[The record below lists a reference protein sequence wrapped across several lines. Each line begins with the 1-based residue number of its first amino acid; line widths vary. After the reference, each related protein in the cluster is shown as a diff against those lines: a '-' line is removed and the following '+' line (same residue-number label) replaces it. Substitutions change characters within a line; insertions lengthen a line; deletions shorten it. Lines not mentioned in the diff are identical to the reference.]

1 MEEAAAGPEQPEEPE
16 EPGAERLWRCAV
28 RALGVR
34 AGRGAAGPVLRG
46 FLRGAAGPALLG
58 WRGPAGALELG
69 PPPPPAAARPK
80 AVFFLRP
87 PGAAEPLCGDLPARA
102 LRHFAALVEEVIVPI
117 LTNQKN
123 HQGWPRVVS
132 QDIIRHVHNLK
143 SAVFRVLGQV
153 EGKTLLPLPAGSE
166 GIEDIDLEDGKSLKL
181 IDKSL
186 VYAIES
192 VIIDWSYQI
201 QGALKKESSEP
212 LLQGSNPN
220 PKVELEFWKNRC
232 DDLECI
238 YNQLRTKK
246 VRNMMEMLE
255 KVESCYV
262 PAFKSMLMDVEEAL
276 TEAQDIHLHLMPLK
290 RHLEDIERVEFSEVK
305 PFLVPLLHVVCLIWV
320 TSKHY
325 SVPGRIVVLLQ
336 EICNLLIQQ
345 ALVYLS
351 PEDLLKGEME
361 ESLGKVQMVLGI
373 LNAFKGAF
381 EERREK
387 LHTYYE
393 PGQEVREWDFHS
405 MVVFARL
412 DSFLERLEMVEDLL
426 TTALDLM
433 KLEKIEFSGIKGKAL
448 GQQVLDMY
456 EEFQEMYKVFA
467 ERTYNCLDL
476 TNTEFERD
484 ALRFQQKVEDI
495 DRRLGTVFIQAFQ
508 DASDLEHT
516 FKLLDMFG
524 SLLERPVIAADAAEK
539 YPVLIRMFNSA
550 LDHARLIYSRHIQA
564 ELELG
569 SPPVHKNMPPVAG
582 ALGWARELRTRIQV
596 PFGHLRHITHLCL
609 DSAEGR
615 RVIKK
620 YEEMIQ
626 LLDRY
631 QEKLYVAWSQ
641 TVSEKS
647 QYNLTQPL
655 IRRDPET
662 KLITVNFDPQLVS
675 VLREVSYLS
684 GSQMGTIPPM
694 AAEIYSSKESY
705 RQMVASLELMVNR
718 YNKILRTVL
727 EVEYP
732 LIQGQLRDIDLKL
745 KEAEETLTWK
755 TEGVWDQ
762 ISMMMNG
769 VHDLEQRIQKAKN
782 NVEEIQTIVQS
793 WVLPIFERRDGKRE
807 SLLSLEDCQDRLERR
822 YSLIR
827 ESGLRI
833 HSLVKENQSLLLAEP
848 SSDIWKAYVDY
859 LDEIVLD
866 GFFTA
871 IECSLRYLLEN
882 TDPKAGLA
890 PLFEVKLDLV
900 IPDLIFRPSLDPG
913 TNDGFYDMVESLLND
928 IYRISSLVP
937 RLAEHS
943 GFPHYQA
950 DMEDMADLADMR
962 HDLMGRVQAV
972 MVTCCNYRSA
982 FDHYS
987 YLYGEDRKEFCRQ
1000 FLLYGHILTA
1010 AEIEAHA
1017 EDGVPETPPTLQQFR
1032 EQIDSYEKIYEEVK
1046 HIEPISIFQG
1056 WMKVDA
1062 RPFKV
1067 SLLNVIKRWSLVF
1080 KQHLVDHVTHS
1091 LADLDEFI
1099 KTADKGL
1106 SKKVEKGDYDGLVEI
1121 MGHLLA
1127 VKERQSVTDAMFEPL
1142 KQTIELL
1149 KTYEQQLPEEV
1160 YEQLEE
1166 LPEKWTNLKKLAV
1179 AVKQHVAPLQANE
1192 MSVVR
1197 RSCTAFDA
1205 EQHSFRER
1213 FRREAPFRFDTEKPY
1228 QLLDVKHTEIKQ
1240 MESAMTSI
1248 YESAGLFEVMVPD
1261 YKQLKQCR
1269 KELCLLKELWDMI
1282 SLVNTSLDD
1291 WQTTKWVEINVE
1303 NMDLECKKFAREIRN
1318 LDKEMRAWDAF
1329 TGLDSK
1335 VKNMLTALKA
1345 VAELQNPAIRERHW
1359 NQLMQMT
1366 GVQFV
1371 MDSDTTLADLLKLN
1385 LHNFEDEVRGIVDKA
1400 VREMSMEKVLK
1411 ELKMTWSTMEF
1422 QYEPHPRTNIPL
1434 LKSDEELIETLEDNQ
1449 VQLQNLMTSKYIAFF
1464 LEEVSA
1470 WQRRLST
1477 ADSVISL
1484 WFEVQCTW
1492 SHLESIFIGSEDIR
1506 TQLPEDSKRFEGID
1520 VDFKE
1525 LAYEAQKTPNV
1536 VEATNRPGLSQ
1547 QLEDIQSRLSLC
1559 EKALAEYLDKKRL
1572 AFPRF
1577 YFISSADLLDILSN
1591 GTNPQLV
1598 QRHLSKLFDNLAKM
1612 KFQLDSEQ
1620 KATKIGLGMYSREEE
1635 YVCFSEPCDCS
1646 GQVEVWL
1653 NHVLDSMRATVRDE
1667 MTEAVVAYEE
1677 KPREQWLFDYPA
1689 QVALSCTQI
1698 WWTTEVGIAFARV
1711 EEGYENAM
1719 KEYHKK
1725 QVTQLNTLVTMLVG
1739 QLSKGDRQKIMTIC
1753 TIDVHARD
1761 VVAKMIAQKVDNAQ
1775 AFLWLSQ
1782 LRHRWSDEERHCFA
1796 NICDAQFLYSYE
1808 YLGNTPRLVI
1818 TPLTDRC
1825 YITLTQS
1832 LHLTMSGA
1840 PAGPAGTG
1848 KTETTKDLG
1857 RALGIMVYVFNC
1869 SEQMDYKSC
1878 GNIYKGLSQTGA
1890 WGCFDEFNRISVEV
1904 LSVVAV
1910 QVKSVQDAIREKK
1923 KSFNFLGEDINLV
1936 PSVGIFITMNPGYA
1950 GRTELPENLKALF
1963 RPCAMVVPDFELIC
1977 EIMLVAEGFIEAR
1990 ALARKFIT
1998 LYQLCKEL
2006 LSKQDHYD
2014 WGLRAIKSV
2023 LVVAGSLKRDDPER
2037 PEEQVLM
2044 RSLRD
2049 FNIPKIVTD
2058 DVPVFM
2064 GLIGDLFPA
2073 LDVPR
2078 KCDLNF
2084 ESFVRQAVLDLRLQ
2098 AEDNFV
2104 LKVVQLEEL
2113 LTVRHS
2119 VFVVGNAGTGKSQVM
2134 RSLNKTYQIMKR
2146 RPVWTDLNPKA
2157 VTNDELFGIINPA
2170 TREWKDGLFSSIM
2183 RELANITHD
2192 GPKWMVLDGDIDPM
2206 WIESLNTV
2214 MDDNKVLTLA
2224 SNERIPLN
2232 PTMRLVFEISH
2243 LRTATPATVSRAG
2256 ILYINPSDLGWNP
2269 PVSSWIDRREVQSE
2283 RANLTI
2289 LFDKYLPVC
2298 LDTLRTRFKKI
2309 IPIPEQSMVQM
2320 LCYLLECLLTEE
2332 NTPPDCPKELYEL
2345 YFVFAAVWAFGG
2357 SMFQDQLVDYRVE
2370 FSKWWVAE
2378 FKTVKFPS
2386 QGTVFDFYIDPE
2398 TKKFEPWSKLTPQ
2411 FEFNPEMPLQACLV
2425 PTTETVR
2432 VRYFLD
2438 RLLQRQRPV
2447 MLVGS
2452 AGTGKSVL
2460 VGDKLSSLDM
2470 DAYVVKKVPFNYYTT
2485 SAMLQG
2491 VLEKPLDKKAGRNYG
2506 PPGTKKLIYFID
2518 DLNMPEVDAYGTVQ
2532 PHTLLRQH
2540 LDYGHWYD
2548 RTRLS
2553 LKEITNV
2560 QYVSCMNPT
2569 AGSFTINPRLQRHF
2583 CVFALSIPGQ
2593 DALSRIYSTI
2603 LTQHLMSG
2611 DFSGAVQKS
2620 AQQLIALALALH
2632 QRVAATFLTTAIK
2645 FHYVFNLR
2653 DLTNIFQGL
2662 LFSTP
2667 ECLKQPQDLVKLY
2680 LHESN
2685 RVYRDK
2691 MVEEKDYGT
2700 FDKIQLEMV
2709 KKFYD
2714 DMEET
2719 LEQTKRM
2726 NVYCHFAKGIGEP
2739 SYRPVPSWEQL
2750 NQILVEALENY
2761 NEVNPAM
2768 SLVLFEDAMCHVC
2781 RINRILE
2788 SPRGNALLVGVGGS
2802 GKQSLTR
2809 LAAFISSLEVFQ
2821 ITLRKGY
2828 GIPDLKADL
2837 ASQYLKAGVKN
2848 TRTVFLLTDAQVADE
2863 QFLVLVNDFLASGEI
2878 PDLFP
2883 DDEVESIINSMR
2895 NEVRG
2900 LGLVDSKDTCWKFFI
2915 ERVRRQLKVALCFSP
2930 VGSKLR
2936 VRSRRFPAIVSCT
2949 AIDWFQEWP
2958 REALES
2964 VSLRFLRETGAVEDS
2979 VKDSISK
2986 FMAYVHVS
2994 VNEISRLYLSNERRY
3009 NYTTPK
3015 SFLEQIKLYQNLLL
3029 KKGKDLKAKMER
3041 LENGLEKL
3049 NSTSAQVDELK
3060 AKLAAQEVELK
3071 QKNDNADK
3079 LIKVVGVETE
3089 KVSREKAIAD
3099 EEEQKVALITQ
3110 EVEQKQ
3116 KDCEEDLAKAEP
3128 ALAAAQAALNTL
3140 NKKNLTELRSF
3151 GSPPSAVS
3159 NVMAAVMVL
3168 MAPGGKI
3175 PKDRSWKAAKAAMA
3189 RVDGFLDSLIK
3200 FNKENIHENCLK
3212 ALQPYLQ
3219 DPKFK
3224 PEFVTTKSYA
3234 AAGLCSWVV
3243 NIVRFHEV
3251 YCDVEPKRQALS
3263 KANTELAAA
3272 QDKLASI
3279 KAKIARLN
3287 ENLGKLTARFEKA
3300 TSDKLKCQQ
3309 EAEATACTIAL
3320 ANRLVGGLAS
3330 ENVRWAEA
3338 VKNFK
3343 QQQSTL
3349 CGDVLLVTAFVSYL
3363 GYFTKKYRQDLLD
3376 GIWKPYLHQL
3386 KVPIPTT
3393 PSLDPLAML
3402 TDDADVAAWQNEGL
3416 PADRMSTENATI
3428 LMHCERWPLLVDP
3441 QLQGVKW
3448 IKAKYGEDLRVIRMG
3463 QKGYLDMME
3472 RALAAGELV
3481 LIENLE
3487 ESVDPV
3493 LGPLLGRETIKKG
3506 RYVKIRDK
3514 ECDFSPAFRLILHT
3528 KLANPH
3534 FQPELQ
3540 AQCTLINFT
3549 VTRDGLEDQLLAAVV
3564 NMERPDLEELK
3575 SDLTKQQNGFK
3586 ITLKTL
3592 EDNLLSRLSSASG
3605 NFLGDTV
3612 LVENLEITKQT
3623 AAEIEEKVQESK
3635 VTEAKINEARE
3646 HYRPAAARASL
3657 LYFSMND
3664 LHTIHPMYQFS
3675 LKAFSMVFQKAIE
3688 RAPPEE
3694 SLVGRVLNL
3703 IDSITFSVFQYTT
3716 RGLFECDKLTYTAQ
3730 VTFQILLM
3738 NKEIN
3743 TVELDFLLRYPAQ
3756 TRVTSPVEF
3765 LSDHS
3770 WGGIKA
3776 LSSMEEFRNLDRDI
3790 EGSAKRWKKFVESEC
3805 PEKEKFP
3812 QEWKNKSAL
3821 QRLCIMRALRSDR
3834 MTYAIRDF
3842 VEEKLGSKYVVGRSL
3857 DFATTFE
3864 ESGPAT
3870 PMFFILSP
3878 GVDPLKDVEK
3888 QGKKLG
3894 YTFNNRNL
3902 HNVSLGQGQE
3912 VVAEQVLDLAAKE
3925 GHWVILQNIHLVAKW
3940 LSSLEKKLEQHSE
3953 GSHQDFRVFISAE
3966 PAPSPA
3972 SHIIPQ
3978 GILENSIKITNEA
3991 PTGMHANLH
4000 KALDNFNQDTL
4011 EMCTRESE
4019 FKSILFAL
4027 CYFHAVVA
4035 ERRKFGPQGWNR
4047 SYPFNTGDLTISV
4060 NVLYNYLEAS
4070 SKVPYDD
4077 LRYLFGEIMYGGHI
4091 TDDWDRRLCKT
4102 YLEEFIKPEMLE
4114 GELLLAP
4121 GFPLPGNMDYNGYH
4135 QYIDDALP
4143 PESPY
4148 LYGLHPNA
4156 EIGFLTQTSEQLF
4169 RVVLEMQP
4177 RDTSVGEGGVV
4188 TREETVKAL
4197 LEEMLEKLVDEFD
4210 IAELMAK
4217 VEERTPY
4224 VVVAFQE
4231 CERMN
4236 ILTSEIKRSLQELDL
4251 GLKGELTM
4259 TGDMENLQNALFL
4272 DTVPEAWTRRA
4283 YPSTASLGTW
4293 FADLLT
4299 RIKELEAW
4307 TADFSLPSTVWL
4319 AGFFNPQSFLTAI
4332 MQSTARKNEWPLDKM
4347 TLQCDV
4353 TKKNREDFASPPRE
4367 GAYVHGLFMEG
4378 ARWDAQTGVITDA
4391 RLKELTPPMP
4401 VIFIKAIPADKQDPR
4416 GMYPCP
4422 VYRTRQRGPTYV
4434 WTFNLKTR
4442 ENPSKWILAGVALLL
4457 QT

>member
-1 MEEAAAGPEQPEEPE
+1 
-16 EPGAERLWRCAV
+16 
-28 RALGVR
+28 
-34 AGRGAAGPVLRG
+34 
-46 FLRGAAGPALLG
+46 
-58 WRGPAGALELG
+58 
-69 PPPPPAAARPK
+69 
-80 AVFFLRP
+80 
-87 PGAAEPLCGDLPARA
+87 
-102 LRHFAALVEEVIVPI
+102 
-117 LTNQKN
+117 
-123 HQGWPRVVS
+123 
-132 QDIIRHVHNLK
+132 
-143 SAVFRVLGQV
+143 
-153 EGKTLLPLPAGSE
+153 
-166 GIEDIDLEDGKSLKL
+166 
-181 IDKSL
+181 
-186 VYAIES
+186 
-192 VIIDWSYQI
+192 
-201 QGALKKESSEP
+201 
-212 LLQGSNPN
+212 
-220 PKVELEFWKNRC
+220 
-232 DDLECI
+232 
-238 YNQLRTKK
+238 
-246 VRNMMEMLE
+246 
-255 KVESCYV
+255 
-262 PAFKSMLMDVEEAL
+262 
-276 TEAQDIHLHLMPLK
+276 
-290 RHLEDIERVEFSEVK
+290 
-305 PFLVPLLHVVCLIWV
+305 
-320 TSKHY
+320 
-325 SVPGRIVVLLQ
+325 
-336 EICNLLIQQ
+336 
-345 ALVYLS
+345 
-351 PEDLLKGEME
+351 
-361 ESLGKVQMVLGI
+361 
-373 LNAFKGAF
+373 
-381 EERREK
+381 
-387 LHTYYE
+387 
-393 PGQEVREWDFHS
+393 
-405 MVVFARL
+405 
-412 DSFLERLEMVEDLL
+412 
-426 TTALDLM
+426 
-433 KLEKIEFSGIKGKAL
+433 
-448 GQQVLDMY
+448 
-456 EEFQEMYKVFA
+456 
-467 ERTYNCLDL
+467 
-476 TNTEFERD
+476 
-484 ALRFQQKVEDI
+484 
-495 DRRLGTVFIQAFQ
+495 
-508 DASDLEHT
+508 
-516 FKLLDMFG
+516 
-524 SLLERPVIAADAAEK
+524 
-539 YPVLIRMFNSA
+539 
-550 LDHARLIYSRHIQA
+550 
-564 ELELG
+564 
-569 SPPVHKNMPPVAG
+569 MPPVAG
-582 ALGWARELRTRIQV
+582 ALGWARELRARIQV
-596 PFGHLRHITHLCL
+596 PFGHFRHITHLCL

-615 RVIKK
+615 RVMEK
-620 YEEMIQ
+620 YEDMIQ
-626 LLDRY
+626 LLNRY
-631 QEKLYVAWSQ
+631 QEKLYVNWSQ

-684 GSQMGTIPPM
+684 GIQMGAIPLT
-694 AAEIYSSKESY
+694 AAEIYSSKETY
-705 RQMVASLELMVNR
+705 RQMVANLELMVNR
-718 YNKILRTVL
+718 YNKVLKTVL

-745 KEAEETLTWK
+745 KEAEETLNWK
-755 TEGVWDQ
+755 MEGVWDE
-762 ISMMMNG
+762 ISVMVDG
-769 VHDLEQRIQKAKN
+769 VHDLERRIQKAKD
-782 NVEEIQTIVQS
+782 NVEEIQSIVRS
-793 WVLPIFERRDGKRE
+793 WVSPIFERKDGKRE

-822 YSLIR
+822 YSLVR

-833 HSLVKENQSLLLAEP
+833 HSLLQENQSLLLADP
-848 SSDIWKAYVDY
+848 ASDIWKAYVDY
-859 LDEIVLD
+859 VDEIVLD

-871 IECSLRYLLEN
+871 IECSLKYLLEN

-890 PLFEVKLDLV
+890 PLFEVQLDLV
-900 IPDLIFRPSLDPG
+900 IPDLIFRPSLEPG

-928 IYRISSLVP
+928 VYRISSLVP

-972 MVTCCNYRSA
+972 MAACCDYRSA

-987 YLYGEDRKEFCRQ
+987 YLYGDDRKEFCRQ

-1017 EDGVPETPPTLQQFR
+1017 EDGVPETPPTLQQFK
-1032 EQIDSYEKIYEEVK
+1032 EQIDSYEKIYEEVNR
-1046 HIEPISIFQG
+1046 IEPISIFQS

-1062 RPFKV
+1062 RPFKA

-1080 KQHLVDHVTHS
+1080 KQHLMDHVTHS
-1091 LADLDEFI
+1091 LADLDVFI

-1127 VKERQSVTDAMFEPL
+1127 VKERDSVTNAMFEPL

-1160 YEQLEE
+1160 YKQLEE
-1166 LPEKWTNLKKLAV
+1166 LPEKWNNIKKLAI

-1192 MSVVR
+1192 MTVLR
-1197 RSCTAFDA
+1197 KSCAAFDV
-1205 EQHSFRER
+1205 EQHRFRER
-1213 FRREAPFRFDTEKPY
+1213 FRKEAPFRFDTEKPY
-1228 QLLDVKHTEIKQ
+1228 QLLDAKHIEIKQ

-1248 YESAGLFEVMVPD
+1248 YESAGLFEVTVPD

-1291 WQTTKWVEINVE
+1291 WQTTKWVDINVE
-1303 NMDLECKKFAREIRN
+1303 NMDLECKKFARDIRN

-1366 GVQFV
+1366 GVRFV

-1385 LHNFEDEVRGIVDKA
+1385 LHNFEDEVRDIVDKA

-1422 QYEPHPRTNIPL
+1422 QYEPHLRTNIPL

-1470 WQRRLST
+1470 WQRKLST

-1484 WFEVQCTW
+1484 WFEVQRMW

-1506 TQLPEDSKRFEGID
+1506 AQLPEDSKCFEGID
-1520 VDFKE
+1520 VEFKE
-1525 LAYEAQKTPNV
+1525 LAYEARKTPNV
-1536 VEATNRPGLSQ
+1536 VEATNKPGLSQ

-1559 EKALAEYLDKKRL
+1559 EKALAEYLDMKRL

-1620 KATKIGLGMYSREEE
+1620 KPTKVGLGMYSREEE
-1635 YVCFSEPCDCS
+1635 YVSFSEPCDCS

-1667 MTEAVVAYEE
+1667 MTEAVMAYEE

-1725 QVTQLNTLVTMLVG
+1725 QVTQLNTLVTMLLG

-1753 TIDVHARD
+1753 AIDVHARD

-1775 AFLWLSQ
+1775 AFIWLSQ

-1910 QVKSVQDAIREKK
+1910 QVKCVQDAVREKK

-2023 LVVAGSLKRDDPER
+2023 LVVAGSLKRSDPER
-2037 PEEQVLM
+2037 PEDQVLM

-2078 KCDLNF
+2078 KRDLNF

-2269 PVSSWIDRREVQSE
+2269 PVSSWIDKREIQSE

-2289 LFDKYLPVC
+2289 LFDKYLPIC

-2378 FKTVKFPS
+2378 FKTIKFPS

-2398 TKKFEPWSKLTPQ
+2398 TKKFEPWSKLIPQ
-2411 FEFNPEMPLQACLV
+2411 FEVDPEMPLQACLV

-2432 VRYFLD
+2432 VRYFMD
-2438 RLLQRQRPV
+2438 RLLEHRRPV
-2447 MLVGS
+2447 MLVGN

-2460 VGDKLSSLDM
+2460 VGDKLCSLDT
-2470 DAYVVKKVPFNYYTT
+2470 DAYMVKKVPFNYYTT

-2506 PPGTKKLIYFID
+2506 PPGTKKLVYFID

-2532 PHTLLRQH
+2532 PHTLIRQH

-2548 RTRLS
+2548 RTKLS

-2603 LTQHLMSG
+2603 LMQHLTSG

-2620 AQQLIALALALH
+2620 AQQLIALALGLH
-2632 QRVAATFLTTAIK
+2632 QKVAATFLPTAIK

-2653 DLTNIFQGL
+2653 DFSNIFQGL

-2680 LHESN
+2680 LHEST

-2691 MVEEKDYGT
+2691 MVEEKDYGS
-2700 FDKIQLEMV
+2700 FDKLQLEMV

-2714 DMEET
+2714 DIEET
-2719 LEQTKRM
+2719 LEQTKQM

-2739 SYRPVPSWEQL
+2739 SYRPVPTWEHL
-2750 NQILVEALENY
+2750 NQILVEALDNY
-2761 NEVNPAM
+2761 NEVNAAM
-2768 SLVLFEDAMCHVC
+2768 NLVLFEDAMCHVC

-2828 GIPDLKADL
+2828 GIPDLKVDL
-2837 ASQYLKAGVKN
+2837 ANQYLKAGVKN
-2848 TRTVFLLTDAQVADE
+2848 VGTVFLMTDAQVADE
-2863 QFLVLVNDFLASGEI
+2863 QFLVLVNDLLASGEI

-2883 DDEVESIINSMR
+2883 DDEVENIINSMR
-2895 NEVRG
+2895 NEVKGR
-2900 LGLVDSKDTCWKFFI
+2900 GLVDSRETCWKFFI

-2930 VGSKLR
+2930 VGNKLR

-2964 VSLRFLRETGAVEDS
+2964 VSLRFLRETESVEDS

-2986 FMAYVHVS
+2986 FMAYVHTS
-2994 VNEISRLYLSNERRY
+2994 VNEISRLYLINERRY

-3071 QKNDNADK
+3071 QKNEDADK
-3079 LIKVVGVETE
+3079 LIQVVGVETE

-3159 NVMAAVMVL
+3159 NVTAAVMVL

-3175 PKDRSWKAAKAAMA
+3175 PKDRSWKAAKVAMA

-3200 FNKENIHENCLK
+3200 FDKENIHENCLK

-3263 KANTELAAA
+3263 KANAELAAA

-3287 ENLGKLTARFEKA
+3287 ENLGKLTAKFEKA

-3349 CGDVLLVTAFVSYL
+3349 CGDVLLITAFVSYL
-3363 GYFTKKYRQDLLD
+3363 GYFTKKYRLELLD

-3386 KVPIPTT
+3386 KVPIPVT
-3393 PSLDPLAML
+3393 PSLDPLTML

-3428 LMHCERWPLLVDP
+3428 LTNCERWPLMVDP
-3441 QLQGVKW
+3441 QLQGIKW
-3448 IKAKYGEDLRVIRMG
+3448 IKTKYGEALRVIRIG
-3463 QKGYLDMME
+3463 QKGYLDTME
-3472 RALAAGELV
+3472 QALAAGELV

-3506 RYVKIRDK
+3506 RYIKIGDK
-3514 ECDFSPAFRLILHT
+3514 ECDFNPAFRLILHT

-3605 NFLGDTV
+3605 NFLGDTA

-3635 VTEAKINEARE
+3635 VTETKINEARE
-3646 HYRPAAARASL
+3646 HYRPAATRASL
-3657 LYFSMND
+3657 LYFTMNT
-3664 LHTIHPMYQFS
+3664 LHAIHPMYQFS
-3675 LKAFSMVFQKAIE
+3675 LKAFSIVFQKAIE
-3688 RAPPEE
+3688 RAPPDEN
-3694 SLVGRVLNL
+3694 LAVRVLNL

-3738 NKEIN
+3738 SKEIN
-3743 TVELDFLLRYPAQ
+3743 TAELDFLLRYPAQ

-3821 QRLCIMRALRSDR
+3821 QRLCIMRAIRPDR
-3834 MTYAIRDF
+3834 MTYAVRDF

-3894 YTFNNRNL
+3894 YTFNNRNF

-3912 VVAEQVLDLAAKE
+3912 VVAEQALDLAAKE

-3953 GSHQDFRVFISAE
+3953 GSHRDFRVFISAE
-3966 PAPSPA
+3966 PAPSPD

-4011 EMCTRESE
+4011 EMCTRENE

-4121 GFPLPGNMDYNGYH
+4121 GFPVPGNMDYNGYH

-4156 EIGFLTQTSEQLF
+4156 EIGFLTQTSEKLF
-4169 RVVLEMQP
+4169 RIVLEMQP

-4197 LEEMLEKLVDEFD
+4197 LEEMLEKLMDEFN
-4210 IAELMAK
+4210 ITELMAK

-4236 ILTSEIKRSLQELDL
+4236 ILTGEIKRSLKELDL

-4259 TGDMENLQNALFL
+4259 TSDMENLQNALFL
-4272 DTVPEAWTRRA
+4272 DTVPESWIKRA

-4299 RIKELEAW
+4299 RIKELETW
-4307 TADFSLPSTVWL
+4307 TGDFSLPSTVWL

-4378 ARWDAQTGVITDA
+4378 ARWDAQTGIITDA
-4391 RLKELTPPMP
+4391 RLKELTPAMP
-4401 VIFIKAIPADKQDPR
+4401 VIFIKAIPADKQDIR
-4416 GMYPCP
+4416 SMYPCP
-4422 VYRTRQRGPTYV
+4422 VYKTRQRGPTYV

-4442 ENPSKWILAGVALLL
+4442 ESPSKWVLAGVALLL
-4457 QT
+4457 QI